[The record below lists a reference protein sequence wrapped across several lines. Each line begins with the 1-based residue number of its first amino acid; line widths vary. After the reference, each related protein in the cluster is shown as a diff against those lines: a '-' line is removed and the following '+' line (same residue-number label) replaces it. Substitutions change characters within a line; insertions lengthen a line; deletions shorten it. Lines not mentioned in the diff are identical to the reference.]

1 MALPGSLRKG
11 KNYIAGARVLRI
23 RYLEFMKQE
32 IFNGDDGLVRAVN
45 SWCTEKVSQH
55 SAKTL
60 FLPTGGTPI
69 PLYKAWEIDNPAF
82 MRGLKLSQLDEVIT
96 GPETGVFTRFFK
108 EMLPSLSSQFLDF
121 TKVTEAPD
129 LVILGIG
136 MNGHVAFHEPGYP
149 ATLFR
154 GEVVVADEDCDAMK
168 MPRGTKADTFGTG
181 AFNKSKAILLIARG
195 PSKRELMK
203 KLFNDPKADFPAAY
217 LRNHPDFTILMDEAA
232 KP

>member
-1 MALPGSLRKG
+1 
-11 KNYIAGARVLRI
+11 
-23 RYLEFMKQE
+23 MKSE
-32 IFNGDDGLVRAVN
+32 IFVGDEGLVKAVN
-45 SWCTEKVSQH
+45 SWCSDRVSRY

-69 PLYKAWEIDNPAF
+69 PLYKAWQNDPPACLSK
-82 MRGLKLSQLDEVIT
+82 LKLSQLDEVIT
-96 GPETGVFTRFFK
+96 GPETGVFKRFFK
-108 EMLPSLSSQFLDF
+108 DMLPVFSSQFLDF
-121 TKVTEAPD
+121 DKVTEAPD

-149 ATLFR
+149 ADLFR
-154 GEVVVADEDCDAMK
+154 GEVIVADEDCDAMK
-168 MPRGTKADTFGTG
+168 MPHGTKADTFGTG
-181 AFNKSKAILLIARG
+181 AFLKTKAILLLARG
-195 PSKRELMK
+195 ASKKALMD